1 MSLFEGKTTAE
12 RNKTIAALALGV
24 IALFFIVRMF
34 FGSSDETTTN
44 TNTRRTTNTNT
55 RTATTATTAN
65 ALATDAPDPSLIVP
79 QPIDYRPITPGVPS
93 VGRNIF
99 AYYVRPPAPV
109 KKLPDAPMLPP
120 ATPVPTPP
128 LLVAS
133 VSPANVFARTAEFDL
148 EVAGDKFTPDSRV
161 FVEGQELP
169 TTFKSAQA
177 LAAKV
182 PAALITAQGARTV
195 EVKTPDNRLY
205 SNTATFNV
213 MPAPTPQ
220 FTFIGVLGA
229 PGYARDKAILKP
241 TQSNDLRTVQRNDV
255 VDGRFKVI
263 NISERAVE
271 FLDTQL
277 NIKHSVPFTDAKTAG
292 NPSNPSPRGI
302 QPPQKSDDDDD
313 DPQD

>member
-1 MSLFEGKTTAE
+1 MGLFEGKTTAE
-12 RNKTIAALALGV
+12 RNKTLAAMLLPL
-24 IALFFIVRMF
+24 IALVLLLRMF
-34 FGSSDETTTN
+34 FGGDSRPAAKAGPKPTPTPLSAVAAAGGAQDLVMPTALPEIIKVSDA
-44 TNTRRTTNTNT
+44 R
-55 RTATTATTAN
+55 
-65 ALATDAPDPSLIVP
+65 PPS
-79 QPIDYRPITPGVPS
+79 
-93 VGRNIF
+93 RNIF
-99 AYYVRPPAPV
+99 AFYVPPVRTTAAVAPSE
-109 KKLPDAPMLPP
+109 
-120 ATPVPTPP
+120 VPTPTPAPPPP
-128 LLVAS
+128 LSLGS
-133 VSPANVFARTAEFDL
+133 VSPANVFARTADFDL

-220 FTFIGVLGA
+220 VAFIGVLGA

-241 TQSNDLRTVQRNDV
+241 NQSNDLLTVQRNDV
-255 VDGRFKVI
+255 VAGRFKVV
-263 NISERAVE
+263 NISERSVE

-277 NIKHSVPFTDAKTAG
+277 NLKHSVPFTDAKNAG
-292 NPSNPSPRGI
+292 LPSNSSPRGI
-302 QPPQKSDDDDD
+302 QPPQKADDDDD
-313 DPQD
+313 DPQ

>member
-1 MSLFEGKTTAE
+1 MGLFEGKTPAE
-12 RNKTIAALALGV
+12 RNKTLAAMLLPL
-24 IALFFIVRMF
+24 IALVLLLRMF
-34 FGSSDETTTN
+34 FGGDSRPAPKVGPKPTPTPLSAVAAGGGAQDLVMPTALPEIIKVSD
-44 TNTRRTTNTNT
+44 TR
-55 RTATTATTAN
+55 
-65 ALATDAPDPSLIVP
+65 APS
-79 QPIDYRPITPGVPS
+79 
-93 VGRNIF
+93 RNIF
-99 AYYVRPPAPV
+99 AFYVPPVRTTTAAAAAPTEIPTPTPAP
-109 KKLPDAPMLPP
+109 P
-120 ATPVPTPP
+120 PP
-128 LLVAS
+128 LNLGS
-133 VSPANVFARTAEFDL
+133 VSPANVFARTADFNL

-169 TTFKSAQA
+169 TTFKSAQS

-220 FTFIGVLGA
+220 VAFIGVLGA

-241 TQSNDLRTVQRNDV
+241 NQSNDLLTVQRNDV
-255 VDGRFKVI
+255 VGGRFKVV

-277 NIKHSVPFTDAKTAG
+277 NLKHSVPFTDAKNAG
-292 NPSNPSPRGI
+292 LPSNSPPRGI
-302 QPPQKSDDDDD
+302 QPPQKADDDDD
-313 DPQD
+313 DPQQR